1 MCVCVCVYPSPVV
14 VEIPHFAALR
24 GTERELVVM
33 RSEGGDQWKEHQCDH
48 TEEELNQVLN
58 GMDEG
63 ESLHNTLTLTR
74 PSEPGEQHAPYPP
87 ILSAPRNGQSLQ
99 WYL

>member
-1 MCVCVCVYPSPVV
+1 M

-33 RSEGGDQWKEHQCDH
+33 RSEGGDQWKEHHCEH

-63 ESLHNTLTLTR
+63 ERPYTRLSL
-74 PSEPGEQHAPYPP
+74 S
-87 ILSAPRNGQSLQ
+87 LSLSLFLSVSLSLCISISFNYIYITQ
-99 WYL
+99 GWK